1 MMVIRSKYF
10 AIALLS
16 VALLLS
22 CVKELQ
28 GPDVPERAED
38 QQEEITAV
46 VRYRATVGE
55 GVQTKASLNNLN
67 QYIFETGDQLFI
79 TSGNDLYGVLNL
91 VAGAGDPT
99 GTFEGDLMCLNGFEP
114 VGATLL
120 SATLVSNE
128 DKIHSHQNGKITGT
142 SYPTDDNAYAESF
155 PEAIRYFSDFT
166 AVSRFDAHTFS
177 LEQQSTFL
185 IFSITFDDSEAGTIN
200 GASSVTATIT
210 NNGESLPL
218 RTGSVSV
225 AEIDFAYQANFVA
238 AFQGSMELQQGAKI
252 AFSTAPDN
260 PSFSEDDITAATL
273 QANKYYEV
281 SRSHVDLRYFT
292 IQAKE
297 DGTTTISCKYA
308 GNGIQY
314 RMNGTGDWL
323 PYTSAGTG
331 IELSKKGFVQF
342 RGKLTT
348 FKGEKNGS
356 SPVFSSDKACFVY
369 GDIMSLICNDNYEPK
384 TTLNQYAFQYA
395 FKNVTWIDIPAGRPL
410 KLSASTLNQG
420 CYQEMFY
427 GCTSLIHAPE
437 LQTTLTADIPSS
449 AFNAMFQGCTSLAS
463 APDLPTRLSGG
474 ADVVVGSSGYYQ
486 MFKGCTSLITV
497 PATIVGTSGK
507 QACQAMFSGCTSL
520 ANAPALPAMSVGEQ
534 GYYLMF
540 QGCSSL
546 VQAPQLPATAF
557 GSQAY
562 QEMFIN
568 CTGLVSAPPVLPANT
583 LANKCYMNMFNG
595 CTSLSRVPDVLPAES
610 SESECY
616 RGMFSGCISLP
627 RAPEIKLISI
637 GTRSC
642 QEMFSGCTSLVTATG
657 PEHATSI
664 DEYGCYKMFYN
675 CGELTT
681 TPAKLKP
688 VTVPQEAY
696 REMYSG
702 CAKITEA
709 PDIEAT
715 SVASTSCYR
724 MFYGCRRLRKAPS
737 KLDVV
742 VVEEKAFKGMFEGCS
757 ALASA
762 PDFPSM
768 TTVNL
773 EGCMDM
779 FNGCSNLTSAPELPA
794 TNLAKSAYQAMFKS
808 SGLTAVP
815 ELPAMTLAQQCYQ
828 DMFQYCRY
836 LEGPAVL
843 PAQELVTECYKQMF
857 DGASILNSVVCLATT
872 NISTANCSKWLRGVS
887 ATGTFVR
894 PNGVAW
900 ETNAESGIPTGWT
913 AQDTGIDPIFPDG
926 GPFDPEEDL

>member
-55 GVQTKASLNNLN
+55 GIQTKASLNNLN
-67 QYIFETGDQLFI
+67 QYIFETGDQLYI
-79 TSGNDLYGVLNL
+79 TSGDDLYGVLNL

-128 DKIHSHQNGKITGT
+128 DKIHSHQNGKITET
-142 SYPTDDNAYAESF
+142 SYPTDGNAYAESF

-185 IFSITFDDSEAGTIN
+185 FFSITFDDSEAGTIN

-210 NNGESLPL
+210 NSGVKL
-218 RTGSVSV
+218 RKGPVSV

-260 PSFSEDDITAATL
+260 PSFSEDDITPATL

-281 SRSHVDLRYFT
+281 SRSHVDLTYFT

-297 DGTTTISCKYA
+297 DQTTISCKYE
-308 GNGIQY
+308 GDGIQY
-314 RMNGTGDWL
+314 KKNGTGNWENYSTAETIMLDEKE
-323 PYTSAGTG
+323 Y
-331 IELSKKGFVQF
+331 VQF
-342 RGKLTT
+342 RGKRTT
-348 FKGEKNGS
+348 YQGADNGS

-369 GDIMSLICNDNYEPK
+369 GDIMSLICNNNYEPK
-384 TTLNQYAFQYA
+384 TTLNQYAFRYA
-395 FKNVTWIDIPAGRPL
+395 FKNATWIDIPAGRPL
-410 KLSASTLNQG
+410 KLSASTLNNA
-420 CYQEMFY
+420 CYYQMFY

-449 AFNAMFQGCTSLAS
+449 AFNGMFQGCTSLAT
-463 APDLPTRLSGG
+463 APDLPSHVAGSGN
-474 ADVVVGSSGYYQ
+474 DIVVGESGYQ
-486 MFKGCTSLITV
+486 NMFYGCTALTSV
-497 PATIVGTSGK
+497 PSTIVGTSSK
-507 QACQAMFSGCTSL
+507 KACREMFYNCTSL

-534 GYYLMF
+534 GYYQMF
-540 QGCSSL
+540 KSCSAL
-546 VQAPQLPATAF
+546 VQAPQLPATVL
-557 GSQAY
+557 GSY
-562 QEMFIN
+562 SYFEMFRG
-568 CTGLVSAPPVLPANT
+568 CTGLVSAPSVLPAEN
-583 LANKCYMNMFNG
+583 LATCCYNRMFYG
-595 CTSLSRVPDVLPAES
+595 CTSLSQAPEVLPAENS
-610 SESECY
+610 AIDCY
-616 RGMFSGCISLP
+616 REMFFNCISLP
-627 RAPEIKLISI
+627 RAPEIMLESI
-637 GTRSC
+637 GSSSC
-642 QEMFSGCTSLVTATG
+642 REMFSGCTSLVTATG

-664 DEYGCYKMFYN
+664 DEYGCYRMFYN

-688 VTVPQEAY
+688 VTVPQYAY
-696 REMYSG
+696 QEMYSG

-768 TTVNL
+768 TKVNL
-773 EGCMDM
+773 EGCMNM
-779 FNGCSNLTSAPELPA
+779 FNGCTNLTSAPELPA
-794 TNLAKSAYQAMFKS
+794 TTLAQSAYQAMFKS

-843 PAQELVTECYKQMF
+843 PAQELATECYKQMF

-894 PNGVAW
+894 PPSVSDVWAI
-900 ETNAESGIPTGWT
+900 NAESGIPTGWT
-913 AQDTGIDPIFPDG
+913 PQDTGIDPIFPDG